1 MYASQLHFAFIN
13 NGSKLHRFWGIISQ
27 RSKNGTRT
35 PCIKVW
41 RRFALCGLLHDNNT
55 FGVLFLQ
62 PLPNVMLGN
71 FPVNRTNSIT
81 QIVFQAITNVIKK
94 KIATMVQMNKLAVS
108 TFCHDLSFKFRY
120 ETFLWKST
128 IFLHM
133 SNIKRNTECNFRVM
147 GGNYMYFVRKS

>member
-1 MYASQLHFAFIN
+1 MRQTHYLRPF
-13 NGSKLHRFWGIISQ
+13 
-27 RSKNGTRT
+27 
-35 PCIKVW
+35 IKVW
-41 RRFALCGLLHDNNT
+41 RGFALYASLLHNNT

-108 TFCHDLSFKFRY
+108 TFCHDLSFKFQY

-133 SNIKRNTECNFRVM
+133 SNIKKHRVRVM
-147 GGNYMYFVRKS
+147 GGNYLTTEMSYLSKPNVFRNCYFAYVISW